1 MMNKLI
7 SSVVGIWTD
16 MVVIISPSLCRRA
29 YSRYSAI
36 IEVCTKSSVFTGNCI
51 MAGMHIPL
59 SFKKT
64 KGVIT
69 NEA

>member
-7 SSVVGIWTD
+7 SSVVRIWTD
-16 MVVIISPSLCRRA
+16 MVVIISPSLCRGFYGISCITTKA
-29 YSRYSAI
+29 Y
-36 IEVCTKSSVFTGNCI
+36 TKFSVSSGSVMGVHV
-51 MAGMHIPL
+51 AL

-69 NEA
+69 NET